1 MISPIPR
8 LPRVLT
14 GGTDWCLRI
23 QFGGRAGSSPR
34 RTPTQEDRFNGEG
47 YEDGDYRHAI
57 TYEDVLD
64 NGTAA
69 IVRRGDDVGSE
80 TCLTPRLSNAPNHA
94 LELQQRPP
102 AEVVQSSR
110 AGRSRWQSLVIEA
123 GVTAGGIGAAV
134 SEESMK
140 SLKYCLHWLH
150 YATAHLDHQVGILR
164 EFILSL
170 SSQHRGDAL
179 MRSEDARAASILDGI
194 KRDVVET
201 IRKVVDVVSTYAGA
215 ALPEQAKRYVR
226 SSILGLPEKWARAM
240 QGQDQSQALNGT
252 SHNPQDEAT
261 RSTAGAA
268 EPSAFDES
276 QPTGTTPSPTQNAA
290 ERTLTFAVE
299 SLDMLRGVLGIFND
313 SVDRAD
319 A

>member
-1 MISPIPR
+1 MGY
-8 LPRVLT
+8 L
-14 GGTDWCLRI
+14 
-23 QFGGRAGSSPR
+23 QFGSRPGGSPR
-34 RTPTQEDRFNGEG
+34 NTPTLEDSLHSTYTDEIDARHTIQYDDDEESNGARLLPSAE
-47 YEDGDYRHAI
+47 EF
-57 TYEDVLD
+57 
-64 NGTAA
+64 
-69 IVRRGDDVGSE
+69 GSD
-80 TCLTPRLSNAPNHA
+80 CPTPTSSSMPAQA
-94 LELQQRPP
+94 LELQARQSAGAVQASRPN
-102 AEVVQSSR
+102 
-110 AGRSRWQSLVIEA
+110 RSRWQSLVIEA

-150 YATAHLDHQVGILR
+150 YATAHLDHQVGILQ

-170 SSQHRGDAL
+170 SSQHRNEAL

-201 IRKVVDVVSTYAGA
+201 IRKVVDVVSTYAGS

-226 SSILGLPEKWARAM
+226 TSILGLPEKWARAM
-240 QGQDQSQALNGT
+240 QGHDQALQADSRETPEDQDVSMAANGQPTAHGSHT
-252 SHNPQDEAT
+252 SRPDP
-261 RSTAGAA
+261 
-268 EPSAFDES
+268 PSA
-276 QPTGTTPSPTQNAA
+276 TQHAA

-299 SLDMLRGVLGIFND
+299 SLDMLRGVLGIFTD

>member
-1 MISPIPR
+1 M
-8 LPRVLT
+8 
-14 GGTDWCLRI
+14 
-23 QFGGRAGSSPR
+23 
-34 RTPTQEDRFNGEG
+34 
-47 YEDGDYRHAI
+47 
-57 TYEDVLD
+57 LD

-69 IVRRGDDVGSE
+69 IVRRGDEVGSE
-80 TCLTPRLSNAPNHA
+80 TCLTPRLSNASNHA

-240 QGQDQSQALNGT
+240 QGQDQAQALNGA
-252 SHNPQDEAT
+252 SHNLQDEAT
-261 RSTAGAA
+261 MSTAGAA
-268 EPSAFDES
+268 EPSSFDES

>member
-1 MISPIPR
+1 MQDER
-8 LPRVLT
+8 LQGFDIEQPYR
-14 GGTDWCLRI
+14 
-23 QFGGRAGSSPR
+23 
-34 RTPTQEDRFNGEG
+34 
-47 YEDGDYRHAI
+47 RHAV
-57 TYEDVLD
+57 TQGDTGAETSLALPQNREDMD
-64 NGTAA
+64 S
-69 IVRRGDDVGSE
+69 DS
-80 TCLTPRLSNAPNHA
+80 CPTPRTSSMPVRAFEMQSRPIDGALSAS
-94 LELQQRPP
+94 RP
-102 AEVVQSSR
+102 
-110 AGRSRWQSLVIEA
+110 GRSRWQNLVIEA

-170 SSQHRGDAL
+170 SSHHRNDAL

-240 QGQDQSQALNGT
+240 QGQERATIGETNGQEPAVAGRTGSEHTQSEDDVST
-252 SHNPQDEAT
+252 SDAPN
-261 RSTAGAA
+261 S
-268 EPSAFDES
+268 
-276 QPTGTTPSPTQNAA
+276 TQNAA

>member
-1 MISPIPR
+1 MSG
-8 LPRVLT
+8 LPD
-14 GGTDWCLRI
+14 GT
-23 QFGGRAGSSPR
+23 
-34 RTPTQEDRFNGEG
+34 
-47 YEDGDYRHAI
+47 
-57 TYEDVLD
+57 TYEDEED
-64 NGTAA
+64 
-69 IVRRGDDVGSE
+69 RCS
-80 TCLTPRLSNAPNHA
+80 TPKSSSFPLNQLQA
-94 LELQQRPP
+94 QQRQTEL
-102 AEVVQSSR
+102 ARANR

-170 SSQHRGDAL
+170 SSHHRSSAL
-179 MRSEDARAASILDGI
+179 MRGEDARAASILDGI

-215 ALPEQAKRYVR
+215 ALPEQARRYVR
-226 SSILGLPEKWARAM
+226 SSILGLPEQWARAM
-240 QGQDQSQALNGT
+240 QGQHHQAVEGGPNGT
-252 SHNPQDEAT
+252 EPHTNGSTDHTDVTTSGGTIDTAVSAT
-261 RSTAGAA
+261 HT
-268 EPSAFDES
+268 
-276 QPTGTTPSPTQNAA
+276 AA

-313 SVDRAD
+313 SVERAD
-319 A
+319 AYVHTFLPTLFIAH